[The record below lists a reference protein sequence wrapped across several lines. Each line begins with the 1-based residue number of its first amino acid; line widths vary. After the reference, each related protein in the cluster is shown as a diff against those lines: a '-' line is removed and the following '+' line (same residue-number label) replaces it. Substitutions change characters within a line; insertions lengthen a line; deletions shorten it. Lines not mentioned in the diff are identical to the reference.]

1 LDITLNKKNSTEGLL
16 TIKLA
21 KDDYHHQVDEKLREY
36 ARKANLKGFRPGKV
50 PGGVIKRMFGKS
62 ILVEEINRILSSK
75 LTDYIRENKL
85 NIIGE
90 PLPVADKANA
100 IDWDTQTDFEFD
112 YQIGMVDT
120 FTYDLSS
127 NVKIKSY
134 PITVDEKTIQETIDD
149 LRKRFGKVNYPETS
163 EIGDTIFGTLRAVDG
178 DFTREGVLIPTDKI
192 SSKEQGEFSGLKK
205 DDEVQFDL
213 EKLFEDTA
221 ELAQLLDVTPEEAK
235 GFTGNHNLTVT
246 NISRTEPS
254 DINQEL
260 FDRVFGKDTVTTE
273 TEFSE
278 KVKETI
284 AGNYQRETEHF
295 LEHHVED
302 YLISNTKI
310 DLPQEFLKT
319 WLKATSEGQVT
330 DDVIAKEFDAY
341 TRSIR
346 WDLIKNR
353 IAEDNAIK
361 VEADEVKEKA
371 KEMIINQFGGP
382 AIAEQLAD
390 RLDAI
395 ADNYLSHEKGQNF
408 MRLYNQLR
416 QEKIMKHIKENV
428 TITEEKVSVDEFKK
442 IVEEHRH

>member
-1 LDITLNKKNSTEGLL
+1 
-16 TIKLA
+16 
-21 KDDYHHQVDEKLREY
+21 
-36 ARKANLKGFRPGKV
+36 
-50 PGGVIKRMFGKS
+50 
-62 ILVEEINRILSSK
+62 
-75 LTDYIRENKL
+75 
-85 NIIGE
+85 
-90 PLPVADKANA
+90 VADKANA

-428 TITEEKVSVDEFKK
+428 TITE
-442 IVEEHRH
+442 